1 MILISPP
8 PIFFGTL
15 GTPPIEA
22 PLWTTSC
29 KIATNVAPYSPP
41 FQFIHMRVEPLG
53 KPYGIKVRCY
63 LGVFWGTTGEPHVEH
78 IGTHNGNND
87 KKKKNP
93 PIFAIKNG
101 SNVNSNK
108 TLNFWFG
115 YLRI

>member
-53 KPYGIKVRCY
+53 KPYGKKSEVLFGSV
-63 LGVFWGTTGEPHVEH
+63 LGNNLRTSC
-78 IGTHNGNND
+78 GTHRD
-87 KKKKNP
+87 
-93 PIFAIKNG
+93 
-101 SNVNSNK
+101 
-108 TLNFWFG
+108 TQW
-115 YLRI
+115 